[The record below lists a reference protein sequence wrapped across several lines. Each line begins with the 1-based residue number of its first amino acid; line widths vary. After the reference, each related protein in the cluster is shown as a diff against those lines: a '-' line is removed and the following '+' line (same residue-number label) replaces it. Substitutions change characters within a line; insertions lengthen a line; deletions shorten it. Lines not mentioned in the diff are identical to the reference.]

1 MRAYQAAAMLTGV
14 SEEFVA
20 RVEADLQR
28 LFPAD
33 GDGRLLQAARH
44 LVFAGGRRMR
54 VRLVAACGALTGAG
68 EDDLA
73 AVAATTE
80 LIHAASLLHDDVV
93 DGGTL
98 RRGRTTANV
107 AFGSPAAVLSGDWVL
122 AHAMLLLERRPDVV
136 FGAVRCVAEMS
147 EAAIREIE
155 GRGTLARGLT
165 AWRGVAEGKTGALF
179 GWAAHATAIC
189 GGAREMAPGFERF
202 GRHLGVAFQLADDIS
217 DLVGSTGKDR
227 FSDLRSGTPSYPVL
241 LAAADDADFAS
252 RVARLW
258 DAPQIDEAEVAV
270 LGQRLLATGMRE
282 RSLAVLDDEL
292 EAALASLGPSAG
304 AFAEAFRALAA
315 VFVRPLAGA

>member
-1 MRAYQAAAMLTGV
+1 MLTAA
-14 SEEFVA
+14 SEQFVA
-20 RVEADLQR
+20 RVESDLQR

-33 GDGRLLQAARH
+33 GEGRLLQAARH

-54 VRLVAACGALTGAG
+54 VRLVASCGAMTGAG

-73 AVAATTE
+73 AIAAATE

-93 DGGTL
+93 DAGTL

-147 EAAIREIE
+147 DAAIREIE
-155 GRGTLARGLT
+155 GRGTLSRGLAT
-165 AWRGVAEGKTGALF
+165 WRDVAEGKTGALF
-179 GWAAHATAIC
+179 GWAAQATAIC
-189 GGAREMAPGFERF
+189 GVAAELAPGFERF

-217 DLVGSTGKDR
+217 DLVGSAGKDR

-241 LAAADDADFAS
+241 LAAADDAGFAE
-252 RVARLW
+252 RVERLW
-258 DAPQIDEAEVAV
+258 QAPVADEADVQA
-270 LGQRLLATGMRE
+270 LGEMLLAAGARE
-282 RSLAVLDDEL
+282 RSLAKLDAEL
-292 EAALASLGPSAG
+292 DAALASLGPG
-304 AFAEAFRALAA
+304 AAAFSEAFRSLAA